1 MIIHSP
7 YKKAPQFMS
16 VSLNRLRRTAVS
28 NRRADVFA
36 VLRYQV
42 VKILFA
48 SSYTSDIS
56 FLGSDTR
63 SLFYFYLELLR
74 QIITKVGL
82 LSIYIY
88 IVVKLLYLLRSE
100 FRRVRLL
107 DSSATVRAGHE
118 FASRSCRSAKTATS
132 SSHSPSSTG
141 KADNLG
147 VTSELLATASD
158 EAFAATVDWSATV
171 PSVVDMI
178 RRAIRRHQV

>member
-1 MIIHSP
+1 
-7 YKKAPQFMS
+7 MS

-36 VLRYQV
+36 VLRYQHV

-88 IVVKLLYLLRSE
+88 
-100 FRRVRLL
+100 
-107 DSSATVRAGHE
+107 SS
-118 FASRSCRSAKTATS
+118 KTFILTS
-132 SSHSPSSTG
+132 
-141 KADNLG
+141 
-147 VTSELLATASD
+147 
-158 EAFAATVDWSATV
+158 F
-171 PSVVDMI
+171 
-178 RRAIRRHQV
+178 

>member
-82 LSIYIY
+82 LSIYI
-88 IVVKLLYLLRSE
+88 
-100 FRRVRLL
+100 
-107 DSSATVRAGHE
+107 
-118 FASRSCRSAKTATS
+118 
-132 SSHSPSSTG
+132 
-141 KADNLG
+141 
-147 VTSELLATASD
+147 
-158 EAFAATVDWSATV
+158 
-171 PSVVDMI
+171 
-178 RRAIRRHQV
+178 